1 MTERPMIGDRP
12 SGAEW
17 SAVRVR
23 DLSVIP
29 MPDGSHLVI
38 ACDSVGGIGPRPGD
52 TVAATAHTTG
62 YFAVRTPLLEVLA
75 IGAQPRL
82 IVNNLCFERGR
93 DADEMIAAITGVAVE
108 VGLDR
113 SAVTGST
120 EDNVAT
126 TTSGIGITIVGSVA
140 PGGLRSGRSR
150 AGDLVAC
157 LGLPR
162 SAPVHQLAVGDAS
175 MPTIAE
181 VRTALDVPGVR
192 EALPVGS
199 AGIASEMSALAGTAR
214 LGHNLRAGGLDLAAS
229 GGPASCVLFSLDPA
243 ALVQL
248 GAIRTDLPIAVVGTL
263 F

>member
-1 MTERPMIGDRP
+1 MTG
-12 SGAEW
+12 GAVW
-17 SAVRVR
+17 SVARVR

-38 ACDSVGGIGPRPGD
+38 ACDSVGGIGPKPGD
-52 TVAATAHTTG
+52 TVPATAYATG
-62 YFAVRTPLLEVLA
+62 YFAVRTPILELLAV
-75 IGAQPRL
+75 GAQPRL

-93 DADEMIAAITGVAVE
+93 EADAIIAAITEVAVE

-120 EDNVAT
+120 EDNVTT
-126 TTSGIGITIVGSVA
+126 TTSGIGITIVGSAA

-162 SAPVHQLAVGDAS
+162 SAPAHRLGVEDVG

-181 VRTALDVPGVR
+181 VRTALSLPGVR

-199 AGIASEMSALAGTAR
+199 AGIAAELIALAGTAR
-214 LGHNLRAGGLDLAAS
+214 LGHRLRAGALDLAAS
-229 GGPASCVLFSLDPA
+229 GGPASCVLISLDPV
-243 ALVQL
+243 ALDDL
-248 GAIRTDLPIAVVGTL
+248 RAIRPDLPVAVVGTL

>member
-1 MTERPMIGDRP
+1 MTERPTTGDRP
-12 SGAEW
+12 SGTAW

-29 MPDGSHLVI
+29 MPDGTHLVI
-38 ACDSVGGIGPRPGD
+38 ACDSGGGIGPKPGD
-52 TVAATAHTTG
+52 TVAATAYVTG
-62 YFAVRTPLLEVLA
+62 YFAVRTPLLELLG
-75 IGAQPRL
+75 IGSRPRL

-93 DADEMIAAITGVAVE
+93 DADEMIAAITEVAVE

-140 PGGLRSGRSR
+140 PDGLRSGRSQ
-150 AGDLVAC
+150 AGDVVAC

-162 SAPVHQLAVGDAS
+162 SAPAHQLAVGDAS
-175 MPTIAE
+175 MPPIAA
-181 VRTALDVPGVR
+181 VRTALTLPGVR

-199 AGIASEMSALAGTAR
+199 AGIAFEMTALAGTAH
-214 LGHNLRAGGLDLAAS
+214 LGHHLRDGDLDLSAS
-229 GGPASCVLFSLDPA
+229 GGPASCVLISLDPA
-243 ALVQL
+243 ALAE
-248 GAIRTDLPIAVVGTL
+248 G
-263 F
+263 

>member
-1 MTERPMIGDRP
+1 MTERPMTGDQL
-12 SGAEW
+12 SGAQW
-17 SAVRVR
+17 SPVRVR

-38 ACDSVGGIGPRPGD
+38 ACDSVGGIGPKPGD

-62 YFAVRTPLLEVLA
+62 YFAVRTPLLELLA
-75 IGAQPRL
+75 VGAQPRL

-93 DADEMIAAITGVAVE
+93 EADAMIAAIIGVAVE

-126 TTSGIGITIVGSVA
+126 TTSGIGITVLGSAA

-157 LGLPR
+157 VGLPR
-162 SAPVHQLAVGDAS
+162 SAPAHQLAVGDAS

-181 VRTALDVPGVR
+181 VRTALSLPGVR

-199 AGIASEMSALAGTAR
+199 AGIASEMIALAGTAR
-214 LGHNLRAGGLDLAAS
+214 LGHRLLAGDLDLAAS
-229 GGPASCVLFSLDPA
+229 GGPASCVLISLDPA
-243 ALVQL
+243 TLVEL
-248 GAIRTDLPIAVVGTL
+248 RAIRPDLPVAVVGTL